1 MADVKV
7 SDDKHAREKLRI
19 DKDTV
24 SKSIDTYA
32 NSGRKVSVDKQPKI
46 IFTPEKAFSG
56 QIGSKIRGYF
66 PEFLD
71 YVGGTLVRQVSLWI
85 ESF

>member
-32 NSGRKVSVDKQPKI
+32 NSGRKVSVDK
-46 IFTPEKAFSG
+46 
-56 QIGSKIRGYF
+56 
-66 PEFLD
+66 
-71 YVGGTLVRQVSLWI
+71 
-85 ESF
+85 